1 MGGYHSHEGGAAS
14 PWATTLIWRADFHV
28 GPHNQE
34 TRPPCLRPHWPWG
47 QPAAGRSVSVARR
60 NHRSI
65 LSNRQIAKYA
75 KGADDPQDQLA
86 PPPYGGGYDGGGY
99 RGTESVAADV
109 SRRII
114 RPGPPSPPPYG
125 GGYDGGGYQG
135 TESVAADVSRRIIRP
150 GPPSPPPYGGGYHDG
165 GYGAAGGGR
174 YGSWR
179 SGASKDIWG

>member
-1 MGGYHSHEGGAAS
+1 MGGYHSHEGGAVS

-125 GGYDGGGYQG
+125 GGY
-135 TESVAADVSRRIIRP
+135 
-150 GPPSPPPYGGGYHDG
+150 HDG
-165 GYGAAGGGR
+165 GYGAVGGGR
-174 YGSWR
+174 YGSWW
-179 SGASKDIWG
+179 SGASKDIWGKIGSSICLGRRCVCSKLPNQNWA

>member
-1 MGGYHSHEGGAAS
+1 
-14 PWATTLIWRADFHV
+14 
-28 GPHNQE
+28 
-34 TRPPCLRPHWPWG
+34 
-47 QPAAGRSVSVARR
+47 VARR

-86 PPPYGGGYDGGGY
+86 PPPYGGGYDDGGY
-99 RGTESVAADV
+99 R
-109 SRRII
+109 
-114 RPGPPSPPPYG
+114 
-125 GGYDGGGYQG
+125 G